1 MSLSHHSHTST
12 LKALTLTLANKCT
25 RNGRTQSYRN
35 RKGSRARARARVK
48 GIVAVTVIAIL
59 IEGLEYE
66 KRTGVGITLH
76 SNSNGSDPNS
86 KVFHTRALAPRYSI
100 G

>member
-12 LKALTLTLANKCT
+12 LKALSLTLANKCT
-25 RNGRTQSYRN
+25 RNGRPQSYRN
-35 RKGSRARARARVK
+35 RKGSRARARVIV
-48 GIVAVTVIAIL
+48 IVAVTVIAIL